1 MVSKFE
7 NYYRTMSDSNKDM
20 SKTPMVGKEALTKDE
35 HLFVEELKQIVQV
48 NLKRVYSAINYGQVY
63 ANWCIGKRIIE
74 QEQKGEVRAE
84 YGKRVI
90 AIASKSLTDEFGG
103 GYSVTNIKSFRKF
116 YVEYQDY
123 IIGQTVSAQSE
134 TSLIPTNTDVSL
146 PEKGQTASARFSSS
160 SLELLPWSHY
170 ERLMRVPEKAARD
183 WYMHEAA
190 KEMWSFRTLNR
201 NINTQYYERMLL
213 SQMSAEVRAEM
224 QQNTACYQRNKFEMI
239 KNPAVLEFIGL
250 DGGKGYT
257 ESKIEQ
263 GIIDN
268 MEHFLL
274 EMGKGFALVA
284 RQQLIRT
291 PLEDYYVDLVFYNY
305 ILKCFCLIDIK
316 LNKVTYQD
324 VGQMDMYVKM
334 YDELRRGADDN
345 PTIGIV
351 LCSETDENIARYSV
365 LKGNEQLFATK
376 YKLVLPT
383 PDELQDEISRQTALL
398 RLQLENEKD
407 ND

>member
-1 MVSKFE
+1 MNRKQL
-7 NYYRTMSDSNKDM
+7 TI
-20 SKTPMVGKEALTKDE
+20 EAELT
-35 HLFVEELKQIVQV
+35 LEELRFAEDLRGIVRS
-48 NLKRVYSAINYGQVY
+48 NLQKVYSAINFGQVNT
-63 ANWCIGKRIIE
+63 NWNIGRRIVEEE
-74 QEQKGEVRAE
+74 QHGQTRAE

-90 AIASKSLTDEFGG
+90 AIASQALTEEFGK
-103 GYSVTNIKSFRKF
+103 GYSQTNCKSYRKF
-116 YVEYQDY
+116 YIEFQKFA
-123 IIGQTVSAQSE
+123 IGQTLSAQSPKQIQQTVSAQFE
-134 TSLIPTNTDVSL
+134 N
-146 PEKGQTASARFSSS
+146 E
-160 SLELLPWSHY
+160 LELLPWSHY
-170 ERLMRVPEKAARD
+170 ERLMRVTDKTARI

-213 SQMSAEVRAEM
+213 SQMSNEVKNEM
-224 QQNTACYQRNKFEMI
+224 IQNTVPYQRDKFEFI
-239 KNPAVLEFIGL
+239 KNPTVLEFLGL
-250 DGGKGYT
+250 PGNKGYT
-257 ESKIEQ
+257 EQKIEQ
-263 GIIDN
+263 AIIDN

-305 ILKCFCLIDIK
+305 LLKCFVLIDLK

-334 YDELRRGADDN
+334 YDELRRGSDDN

-376 YKLVLPT
+376 YKLILPSAQ
-383 PDELQDEISRQTALL
+383 ELQDEISRQTALL
-398 RLQLENEKD
+398 RSQLGEDELKMEE
-407 ND
+407 

>member
-1 MVSKFE
+1 MNRKQL
-7 NYYRTMSDSNKDM
+7 TI
-20 SKTPMVGKEALTKDE
+20 EAELT
-35 HLFVEELKQIVQV
+35 LEELRFAEDLRGIVRS
-48 NLKRVYSAINYGQVY
+48 NLQKVYSAINFGQVNT
-63 ANWCIGKRIIE
+63 NWNIGRRIVEEE
-74 QEQKGEVRAE
+74 QHGQTRAE

-90 AIASKSLTDEFGG
+90 AIASQALTEEFGK
-103 GYSVTNIKSFRKF
+103 GYSQTNCKSYRKF
-116 YVEYQDY
+116 YIEFQKFA
-123 IIGQTVSAQSE
+123 IGQTLSAQSPKQIQQTVSAQFE
-134 TSLIPTNTDVSL
+134 N
-146 PEKGQTASARFSSS
+146 E
-160 SLELLPWSHY
+160 LELLPWSHY
-170 ERLMRVPEKAARD
+170 ERLMRVTDKTARI

-213 SQMSAEVRAEM
+213 SQMSNEVKNEM
-224 QQNTACYQRNKFEMI
+224 IQNTVPYQRDKFEFI
-239 KNPAVLEFIGL
+239 KNPTVLEFLGL
-250 DGGKGYT
+250 PGNKGYT
-257 ESKIEQ
+257 EQKIEQ
-263 GIIDN
+263 AIIDN

-305 ILKCFCLIDIK
+305 LLKCFVLIDLK

-334 YDELRRGADDN
+334 YDELRRGSDDN

-376 YKLVLPT
+376 YKLILPSAQ
-383 PDELQDEISRQTALL
+383 ELQDEISRQTALL
-398 RLQLENEKD
+398 RLQLGEDELNMEE
-407 ND
+407 

>member
-1 MVSKFE
+1 MRE
-7 NYYRTMSDSNKDM
+7 SDKNM
-20 SKTPMVGKEALTKDE
+20 SKTAMTHTDALTKDE
-35 HLFVEELKQIVQV
+35 RLFVEELKQIVDV

-63 ANWCIGKRIIE
+63 TNWCIGKRIIE

-84 YGKRVI
+84 YGKRII
-90 AIASKSLTDEFGG
+90 AIASEALTAEFGP
-103 GYSVTNIKSFRKF
+103 GYSLTNIKNFKRF
-116 YVEYQDY
+116 YIEFQGYTIGQTLSDQFETSLFPTY
-123 IIGQTVSAQSE
+123 PDESLPEKGQTVSAQSGG
-134 TSLIPTNTDVSL
+134 SI
-146 PEKGQTASARFSSS
+146 
-160 SLELLPWSHY
+160 ELLPWSHY

-190 KEMWSFRTLNR
+190 KEMWSYRTLNR

-213 SQMSAEVRAEM
+213 SQMSPEVRAEM
-224 QQNTACYQRNKFEMI
+224 QQNTAFYQRNKFEMI

-250 DGGKGYT
+250 NGGRGYT

-291 PLEDYYVDLVFYNY
+291 PLVDYYVDLVFYNY

-334 YDELRRGADDN
+334 YDELKRGPDDN

-398 RLQLENEKD
+398 RLQLENEKN

>member
-1 MVSKFE
+1 
-7 NYYRTMSDSNKDM
+7 
-20 SKTPMVGKEALTKDE
+20 
-35 HLFVEELKQIVQV
+35 
-48 NLKRVYSAINYGQVY
+48 
-63 ANWCIGKRIIE
+63 
-74 QEQKGEVRAE
+74 
-84 YGKRVI
+84 
-90 AIASKSLTDEFGG
+90 
-103 GYSVTNIKSFRKF
+103 
-116 YVEYQDY
+116 
-123 IIGQTVSAQSE
+123 
-134 TSLIPTNTDVSL
+134 
-146 PEKGQTASARFSSS
+146 
-160 SLELLPWSHY
+160 
-170 ERLMRVPEKAARD
+170 
-183 WYMHEAA
+183 MHEAA
-190 KEMWSFRTLNR
+190 KEMWSYRTLNR

-334 YDELRRGADDN
+334 YDELRRGSDDN

-383 PDELQDEISRQTALL
+383 PDELQDEISRQTALI

>member
-1 MVSKFE
+1 MRE
-7 NYYRTMSDSNKDM
+7 SDKNM
-20 SKTPMVGKEALTKDE
+20 SKTAMTHTDALTKDE
-35 HLFVEELKQIVQV
+35 RLFVEELKQIVDV

-63 ANWCIGKRIIE
+63 TNWCIGKRIIE

-84 YGKRVI
+84 YGKRII
-90 AIASKSLTDEFGG
+90 AIASEALTAEFGP
-103 GYSVTNIKSFRKF
+103 GYSLTNIKNFKRF
-116 YVEYQDY
+116 YIEFQGYT
-123 IIGQTVSAQSE
+123 IGQTLSDQFK
-134 TSLIPTNTDVSL
+134 TSLLPTHPDKTL
-146 PEKGQTASARFSSS
+146 PEKGQTVSDQSGGSI
-160 SLELLPWSHY
+160 ELLPWSHY
-170 ERLMRVPEKAARD
+170 ERLMRVSEKAARD

-190 KEMWSFRTLNR
+190 KEMWSYRTLNR

-213 SQMSAEVRAEM
+213 SQMSPEVRAEM

-250 DGGKGYT
+250 NGGKGYT

-291 PLEDYYVDLVFYNY
+291 PLVDYYVDLVFYNY

-334 YDELRRGADDN
+334 YDELKRGPDDN

-398 RLQLENEKD
+398 RLQLENEKN

>member
-1 MVSKFE
+1 MNRKQL
-7 NYYRTMSDSNKDM
+7 TI
-20 SKTPMVGKEALTKDE
+20 EAELT
-35 HLFVEELKQIVQV
+35 LEELRFAEDLRGIVRS
-48 NLKRVYSAINYGQVY
+48 NLQKVYSAINFGQVNT
-63 ANWCIGKRIIE
+63 NWNIGRRIVEEE
-74 QEQKGEVRAE
+74 QHGQTRAE

-90 AIASKSLTDEFGG
+90 AIASQALTEEFGK
-103 GYSVTNIKSFRKF
+103 GYSQTNCKSYRKF
-116 YVEYQDY
+116 YIEFQKYA
-123 IIGQTVSAQSE
+123 IGQTLSAQSPKQIQQTVSAQFE
-134 TSLIPTNTDVSL
+134 N
-146 PEKGQTASARFSSS
+146 E
-160 SLELLPWSHY
+160 LELLPWSHY
-170 ERLMRVPEKAARD
+170 ERLMRVTDKTARI

-213 SQMSAEVRAEM
+213 SQMSNEVKNEM
-224 QQNTACYQRNKFEMI
+224 IQNTVPYQRDKFEFI
-239 KNPAVLEFIGL
+239 KNPTVLEFLGL
-250 DGGKGYT
+250 PGNKGYT
-257 ESKIEQ
+257 EQKIEQ
-263 GIIDN
+263 AIIDN

-305 ILKCFCLIDIK
+305 LLKCFVLIDLK

-334 YDELRRGADDN
+334 YDELRRGSDDN

-376 YKLVLPT
+376 YKLILPSAQ
-383 PDELQDEISRQTALL
+383 ELQDEISRQTALL
-398 RLQLENEKD
+398 RLQLGEDELKMEE
-407 ND
+407 

>member
-1 MVSKFE
+1 MKTLDK
-7 NYYRTMSDSNKDM
+7 NISN
-20 SKTPMVGKEALTKDE
+20 TPVVNRSSLTKEE
-35 HLFVEELKQIVQV
+35 HLFVEDLKQIVQV

-63 ANWCIGKRIIE
+63 TNWCIGKRIIE

-90 AIASKSLTDEFGG
+90 AIASDALTTEFGA
-103 GYSVTNIKSFRKF
+103 GYSLTNIKNFKRF
-116 YVEYQDY
+116 YIEFQGYT
-123 IIGQTVSAQSE
+123 IGQTLSDQSE
-134 TSLIPTNTDVSL
+134 SSLISNNVDINL
-146 PEKGQTASARFSSS
+146 PEKGQTLSDQFSNT
-160 SLELLPWSHY
+160 LELLPWSHY
-170 ERLMRVPEKAARD
+170 ERLIRVPEKAARD

-190 KEMWSFRTLNR
+190 KEMWSYRTLNR

-213 SQMSAEVRAEM
+213 SQMSDEVRTEM

-324 VGQMDMYVKM
+324 IGQMDMYVKM
-334 YDELRRGADDN
+334 YDELRRGTDDN

-376 YKLVLPT
+376 YKLILPT
-383 PDELQDEISRQTALL
+383 PDELQDEISRQTELI

>member
-1 MVSKFE
+1 MNRKQL
-7 NYYRTMSDSNKDM
+7 TI
-20 SKTPMVGKEALTKDE
+20 EAELT
-35 HLFVEELKQIVQV
+35 LEELRFAEDLRGIVRSNQQ
-48 NLKRVYSAINYGQVY
+48 KVYSAINFGQVNT
-63 ANWCIGKRIIE
+63 NWNIGRRIVEEE
-74 QEQKGEVRAE
+74 QHGQTRAE

-90 AIASKSLTDEFGG
+90 AIASQALTEEFGK
-103 GYSVTNIKSFRKF
+103 GYSQTNCKSYRKF
-116 YVEYQDY
+116 YIEFQKFA
-123 IIGQTVSAQSE
+123 IGQTLSAQSPKQIQQTVSAQFE
-134 TSLIPTNTDVSL
+134 N
-146 PEKGQTASARFSSS
+146 E
-160 SLELLPWSHY
+160 LELLPWSHY
-170 ERLMRVPEKAARD
+170 ERLMRVTDKAARI

-213 SQMSAEVRAEM
+213 SQMSNEVKNEM
-224 QQNTACYQRNKFEMI
+224 IQNTVPYQRDKFEFI
-239 KNPAVLEFIGL
+239 KNPTVLEFLGL
-250 DGGKGYT
+250 PGNKGYT
-257 ESKIEQ
+257 EQKIEQ
-263 GIIDN
+263 AIIDN

-305 ILKCFCLIDIK
+305 LLKCFVLIDLK

-334 YDELRRGADDN
+334 YDELRRGSDDN

-376 YKLVLPT
+376 YKLILPSAQ
-383 PDELQDEISRQTALL
+383 ELQDEISRQTALL
-398 RLQLENEKD
+398 RLQLGEDELKMEE
-407 ND
+407 

>member
-1 MVSKFE
+1 
-7 NYYRTMSDSNKDM
+7 M
-20 SKTPMVGKEALTKDE
+20 SKTPIITTDTLTKDE
-35 HLFVEELKQIVQV
+35 QIFVDDLKQIVQI

-63 ANWCIGKRIIE
+63 TNWCIGKRIIE
-74 QEQKGEVRAE
+74 QEQKGKIRAE

-90 AIASKSLTDEFGG
+90 AIASKSLTDEFGS
-103 GYSVTNIKSFRKF
+103 GYSITNIKSFRKF
-116 YVEYQDY
+116 FVEYKDY
-123 IIGQTVSAQSE
+123 TIGQTVSAQFE
-134 TSLIPTNTDVSL
+134 TSLSSTIINTSL
-146 PEKGQTASARFSSS
+146 IEKGQTASAQFIN
-160 SLELLPWSHY
+160 SLDLLPWSHY

-190 KEMWSFRTLNR
+190 KEMWSYRTLNR

-213 SQMSAEVRAEM
+213 SQMSPEVKAEM
-224 QQNTACYQRNKFEMI
+224 QQNTACYQLNKFEMI
-239 KNPAVLEFIGL
+239 KNPTVLEFIGI
-250 DGGKGYT
+250 DGGKAYT
-257 ESKIEQ
+257 ENKIEQ

-268 MEHFLL
+268 MEQFLL
-274 EMGKGFALVA
+274 ELGKGFALVA

-316 LNKVTYQD
+316 LNKITYQD

-334 YDELRRGADDN
+334 YDELRRSPDDN

-376 YKLVLPT
+376 YKLILPT
-383 PDELQDEISRQTALL
+383 PDELQDEISRQTALI
-398 RLQLENEKD
+398 RLQLDNEKEKD
-407 ND
+407 QD

>member
-1 MVSKFE
+1 MNRKQL
-7 NYYRTMSDSNKDM
+7 TI
-20 SKTPMVGKEALTKDE
+20 EAELT
-35 HLFVEELKQIVQV
+35 LEELRFAEDLRGIVRS
-48 NLKRVYSAINYGQVY
+48 NLQKVYSAINFGQVNT
-63 ANWCIGKRIIE
+63 NWNIGRRIVEEE
-74 QEQKGEVRAE
+74 QHGQTRAE

-90 AIASKSLTDEFGG
+90 AIASKALTEEFGK
-103 GYSVTNIKSFRKF
+103 GYSQTNCKSYRKF
-116 YVEYQDY
+116 YIEFQKFA
-123 IIGQTVSAQSE
+123 IGQTLSAQSPKQIQQTVSAQFE
-134 TSLIPTNTDVSL
+134 N
-146 PEKGQTASARFSSS
+146 E
-160 SLELLPWSHY
+160 LELLPWSHY
-170 ERLMRVPEKAARD
+170 ERLMRVTDKAARI

-213 SQMSAEVRAEM
+213 SQMSNEVKNEM
-224 QQNTACYQRNKFEMI
+224 IQNTVPYQRDKFEFI
-239 KNPAVLEFIGL
+239 KNPTVLEFLGL
-250 DGGKGYT
+250 PGNKGYT
-257 ESKIEQ
+257 EQKIEQ
-263 GIIDN
+263 AIIDN

-305 ILKCFCLIDIK
+305 LLKCFVLIDLK

-334 YDELRRGADDN
+334 YDELRRGSDDN

-376 YKLVLPT
+376 YKLILPSAQ
-383 PDELQDEISRQTALL
+383 ELQDEISRQTALL
-398 RLQLENEKD
+398 RLQLGEDELKMEE
-407 ND
+407 

>member
-1 MVSKFE
+1 
-7 NYYRTMSDSNKDM
+7 M
-20 SKTPMVGKEALTKDE
+20 SKTPIITTDTLTKDE
-35 HLFVEELKQIVQV
+35 QIFVDDLKQIVQI

-63 ANWCIGKRIIE
+63 TNWCIGKRIIE
-74 QEQKGEVRAE
+74 QEQKGKIRAE

-90 AIASKSLTDEFGG
+90 AIASKSLTDEFGS
-103 GYSVTNIKSFRKF
+103 GYSITNIKSFRKF
-116 YVEYQDY
+116 FVEYKDY
-123 IIGQTVSAQSE
+123 TIGQTVSAQFE
-134 TSLIPTNTDVSL
+134 TSLSSTIINTSL
-146 PEKGQTASARFSSS
+146 IEKGQTASAQFIN
-160 SLELLPWSHY
+160 SLDLLPWSHY

-190 KEMWSFRTLNR
+190 KEMWSYRTLNR

-213 SQMSAEVRAEM
+213 SQMSPEVKAEM
-224 QQNTACYQRNKFEMI
+224 QQNTACYQLNKFEMI
-239 KNPAVLEFIGL
+239 KNPTVLEFIGI
-250 DGGKGYT
+250 DGRKAYT
-257 ESKIEQ
+257 ENKIEQ

-268 MEHFLL
+268 MEQFLL
-274 EMGKGFALVA
+274 ELGKGFALVA

-316 LNKVTYQD
+316 LNKITYQD

-334 YDELRRGADDN
+334 YDELRRSPDDN

-376 YKLVLPT
+376 YKLILPT
-383 PDELQDEISRQTALL
+383 PDELQDEISRQTALI
-398 RLQLENEKD
+398 RLQLENEKEKD
-407 ND
+407 KD